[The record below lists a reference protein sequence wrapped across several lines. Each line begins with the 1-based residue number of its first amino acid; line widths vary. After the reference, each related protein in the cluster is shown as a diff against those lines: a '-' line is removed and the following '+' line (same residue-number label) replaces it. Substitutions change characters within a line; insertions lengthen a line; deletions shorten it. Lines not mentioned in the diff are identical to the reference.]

1 MPKQMLIYEVVL
13 DEIKRRIA
21 EAELRPGQRLPS
33 NQQLSKE
40 LHVGISSVR
49 EALRVLASAGVVRI
63 AQGSGVFVSPQPPPP
78 DELRKRFTTT
88 EVASLGQLMEARRII
103 EPELA
108 ALAAERASLD
118 QVKRIQD
125 YAEHMNRNFRAG
137 RDWMESDLGFHAAIY
152 EAANNSVLESMLQ
165 RVNDLLVDSRRQT
178 MRDHQ
183 VSERACRFHL
193 LIASAIDEHKPMLAR
208 VLMQEHMNDNV
219 AVFRRLYT
227 SPTSEDEEVAEQ
239 GERSLQ
245 TEINVI

>member
-21 EAELRPGQRLPS
+21 DGELRPGQRLPS

-63 AQGSGVFVSPQPPPP
+63 AQGSGVFVSPQPPPS

-88 EVASLGQLMEARRII
+88 EVASLGHLMEARRII

-108 ALAAERASLD
+108 ALAAERAALD
-118 QVKRIQD
+118 QVERIQD
-125 YAEHMNRNFRAG
+125 YADRMNRNFRAG
-137 RDWMESDLGFHAAIY
+137 RDWMEADLGFHSTIY
-152 EAANNSVLESMLQ
+152 EAANNPVLESMLQ
-165 RVNDLLVDSRRQT
+165 RVNDLLIDSRRQT
-178 MRDHQ
+178 MRDHK

-193 LIASAIDEHKPMLAR
+193 LIASAIAERKPMLAR
-208 VLMQEHMNDNV
+208 ALMQEHMDDAV
-219 AVFRRLYT
+219 AVFKRLYT
-227 SPTSEDEEVAEQ
+227 PPISEDKAAAEQ

-245 TEINVI
+245 TEIGI

>member
-21 EAELRPGQRLPS
+21 DAELRPGQRLPS

-88 EVASLGQLMEARRII
+88 EVASLGHLMEARRII

-118 QVKRIQD
+118 QVRRIED
-125 YAEHMNRNFRAG
+125 YAERMNRNFRAG
-137 RDWMESDLGFHAAIY
+137 RDWMEADLGFHAAIY
-152 EAANNSVLESMLQ
+152 EAANNPDGGVPDSDLISSSADLSALNCSSGPLMASRYSASTGARSAQ
-165 RVNDLLVDSRRQT
+165 RSR
-178 MRDHQ
+178 
-183 VSERACRFHL
+183 
-193 LIASAIDEHKPMLAR
+193 AS
-208 VLMQEHMNDNV
+208 
-219 AVFRRLYT
+219 
-227 SPTSEDEEVAEQ
+227 
-239 GERSLQ
+239 
-245 TEINVI
+245 